1 MNEVELTQLGIKD
14 SRDLLNKKEIS
25 ATELTN
31 AYIQNIEE
39 SSKLNAFIEKTV
51 ISNSVILSDCKI
63 YGATI
68 KKSII
73 GPDVSL
79 NHDTENTVIAPEG
92 EKIF

>member
-1 MNEVELTQLGIKD
+1 MKIDVQNSSGKVVD
-14 SRDLLNKKEIS
+14 SIIGPNVI
-25 ATELTN
+25 
-31 AYIQNIEE
+31 IGP
-39 SSKLNAFIEKTV
+39 NAFIEKSV
-51 ISNSVILSDCKI
+51 ISDSVILSDCKI

-79 NHDTENTVIAPEG
+79 NHDSENTVITPEG